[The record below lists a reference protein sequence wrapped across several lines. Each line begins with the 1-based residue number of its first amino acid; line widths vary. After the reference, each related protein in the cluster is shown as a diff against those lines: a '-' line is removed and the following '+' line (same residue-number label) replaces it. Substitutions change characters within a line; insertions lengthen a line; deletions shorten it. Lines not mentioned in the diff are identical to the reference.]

1 MHHKNRFH
9 NVLTV
14 FSLLAICACPLVKAG
29 DNTFLR
35 GDSNTDAR
43 VDLSDAIFTLAY
55 LFQGGDA
62 PLCLD
67 ALDSND
73 SGEVDI
79 SDPSHLLRHLF
90 LGAAAPPAPWQE
102 CGLDPSADGLGC
114 ASFPACE
121 VVAPPPNPSEAI
133 ALLRTAED
141 GEVDVMITGAVV
153 TYKRPAV
160 GGAPAGFF
168 LQADAAGPAIV
179 VELDPLSLDPEPQ
192 VGDLLSLR
200 ATELGTIYDARAIR
214 ALADYEVLE
223 SGIDVSTLAQEVS
236 NAADLVDALDDY
248 ESELITLTCTL
259 QSEFAFAGGGHLSA
273 VVSTAAIS
281 DNSDLRLRITDSLR
295 DSLAAKNN
303 LVNGCVLSL
312 TGPMWRFRGQA
323 QPSAYSLDDIAVDD
337 CPAPPSPRVTGA
349 AAGSRTEVTISFD
362 MEIDAESI
370 GDPEAAFTFAPE
382 LGISEASVQGD
393 QVILS
398 TEEQAPGT
406 DYTVTVADS
415 VTSPLGSGVDPEA
428 NSASFTSMGSGFSI
442 SSVDYPVIAH
452 GASLQITGNQ
462 LSSASEVTIGGEPQ
476 GFIADSDS
484 QLTVASV
491 LDSTPTGSTELIVT
505 SDSGASDAFD
515 LTVIHLVINEVDCD
529 QTSTDA
535 GEFVELSAGLA
546 GVDLSGYV
554 LVLYNGNGDRV
565 YDKRQLTGVTNDEGM
580 LIVGPSGFAP
590 EPQVVWGGATNQLQ
604 NGADGVGLHQGDI
617 DDFPGGA
624 DVGNYALIDAVVYGT
639 SDGADAGL
647 LDGLFGAGNA
657 LAGQLD
663 ENANRSKDTESI
675 QRCGTGRLD
684 SANWS
689 VAAPTPGAANTC
701 VPDNIFLPPA
711 E

>member
-9 NVLTV
+9 NVLTM
-14 FSLLAICACPLVKAG
+14 FSLLAICACPLVQAG
-29 DNTFLR
+29 DNAFLR
-35 GDSNTDAR
+35 GDSNTDTR

-114 ASFPACE
+114 ASFPPCE

-141 GEVDVMITGAVV
+141 GEVDVMVTGAVV

-168 LQADAAGPAIV
+168 LQADASGPAIV

-323 QPSAYSLDDIAVDD
+323 QPSAYSIEDVSVDS
-337 CPAPPSPRVTGA
+337 CPAPPSPQVTGA

-362 MEIDAESI
+362 MAIDAVSI

-382 LGISEASVQGD
+382 LGISEATVEGD
-393 QVILS
+393 QVILA

-415 VTSPLGSGVDPEA
+415 VTSLLGAGVDPDA
-428 NSASFTSMGSGFSI
+428 HSAGFTSMGSGFSI

-476 GFIADSDS
+476 GFTADSDS

-505 SDSGASDAFD
+505 SESGAEAVLD

-529 QTSTDA
+529 QTSTDT
-535 GEFVELSAGLA
+535 GEFVEISAGIA

-565 YDKRQLTGVTNDEGM
+565 YGQRQLAGVTNDEG
-580 LIVGPSGFAP
+580 LLLVGPSGFAP
-590 EPQVVWGGATNQLQ
+590 EPQVTWGGASNQLQ
-604 NGADGVGLHQGDI
+604 NGADGVGLHQGDAAN
-617 DDFPGGA
+617 FPGGA
-624 DVGNYALIDAVVYGT
+624 GVSAEGLIDAVVYGT

-657 LAGQLD
+657 LGSQLD

-675 QRCGTGRLD
+675 QRCGETRLD
-684 SANWS
+684 STGWN
-689 VAAPTPGAANTC
+689 VTAPTPGAPNTC
-701 VPDNIFLPPA
+701 LAPA
-711 E
+711 G